1 MIVELRLKQK
11 SNDAIN
17 FYTRTGKRIKI
28 YTYVYISD
36 FIYMEKIEAKIK
48 NGKKFV
54 QNRFEIY
61 NRLFEEHL

>member
-1 MIVELRLKQK
+1 
-11 SNDAIN
+11 
-17 FYTRTGKRIKI
+17 
-28 YTYVYISD
+28 
-36 FIYMEKIEAKIK
+36 MEKIEAKIK

>member
-1 MIVELRLKQK
+1 M
-11 SNDAIN
+11 
-17 FYTRTGKRIKI
+17 YI
-28 YTYVYISD
+28 YPILY
-36 FIYMEKIEAKIK
+36 IYMEKIEAKIK